1 MEDVL
6 EVYQRPYDPEYPV
19 VCMDEANRQ
28 LIEEV
33 RPSLPVQPGAC
44 KKVDYEHRRKGVVD
58 FFMMFEPLTG
68 QRQVEVRDSRTRKDF
83 AYCIKKP
90 ADEYYPDCG
99 KIVLVMDNLNTHSI
113 ASLYDTFPPE
123 EALRLANRLE
133 IGIASWNAPPEKVLI
148 YAGFRG
154 FENEKIFEFSPS
166 VLPIFQSGLG
176 EDTTWRV
183 VRVVEGATLEKSCA
197 ARHLGFES
205 LTLRQPEK
213 PVLPAS
219 LFYSR
224 FPIPKPA
231 SIASAE
237 ITFELYSRCA

>member
-1 MEDVL
+1 MKIYVKDG
-6 EVYQRPYDPEYPV
+6 
-19 VCMDEANRQ
+19 N
-28 LIEEV
+28 
-33 RPSLPVQPGAC
+33 
-44 KKVDYEHRRKGVVD
+44 
-58 FFMMFEPLTG
+58 TG
-68 QRQVEVRDSRTRKDF
+68 H
-83 AYCIKKP
+83 
-90 ADEYYPDCG
+90 
-99 KIVLVMDNLNTHSI
+99 KI
-113 ASLYDTFPPE
+113 
-123 EALRLANRLE
+123 RLALPSRLIFGKFGQAIVKRAIKSELKHNSSDEECVADTNIDADGLGMAELDDTTSFDMFDEEEQLEQAVENADALPDNEKPDAPASSNKTHELNGAQVSELMKIILE